1 MLKSSFKEL
10 DNLDEELYNIFEQLH
25 AIAVEPQKTFPDVLI
40 WMYSGDKGPVGYARI
55 PAEEIM
61 SIGTKDGGL
70 VRTVLLRALKSKK
83 NRYQDMI
90 KAKLEM
96 RLWLGSDTKKYLQ
109 NAPAGYEPATPPPF
123 PPFLTYQKP
132 YHYHLRAYMYQGRTV
147 LGSDPSGLSD
157 PFVRLVFGH
166 HVVTTRIIN
175 QTRSPVWD
183 EMFDLNDIE
192 MCQSPEEL
200 KRNPPVILLNVFDQ
214 DDGDVEEFLGQAVGS
229 PHIIGKG
236 DRKKHKPE
244 ELQLEWLP
252 ITIGEKRYGE
262 VLASFE
268 LYCVSINP
276 LLQTLHCSKKFS
288 TLICT
293 LHYTSCVMII
303 NVFS

>member
-1 MLKSSFKEL
+1 MLNSSFKERN
-10 DNLDEELYNIFEQLH
+10 NLDEELYTIFEQLH
-25 AIAVEPQKTFPDVLI
+25 AIAVEPQNTFPDVLI
-40 WMYSGDKGPVGYARI
+40 WMYSEDKGPVGYARI

-61 SIGTKDGGL
+61 SIDAKGGGF

-83 NRYQDMI
+83 NRYQDLI

-96 RLWLGSDTKKYLQ
+96 RLWLGSDTKKHLQ
-109 NAPAGYEPATPPPF
+109 NAPGGYDVDLMQPTF
-123 PPFLTYQKP
+123 PPFLTYRKP

-166 HVVTTRIIN
+166 HVVTTRIIK

-183 EMFDLNDIE
+183 EMFDLDDIE

-214 DDGDVEEFLGQAVGS
+214 DDDDVEEFLGQAAAN

-236 DRKKHKPE
+236 DRKKHKPKQP
-244 ELQLEWLP
+244 QLEWLP
-252 ITIGEKRYGE
+252 ITIGEKRFGE
-262 VLASFE
+262 VLACFE
-268 LYCVSINP
+268 LYCVSSI
-276 LLQTLHCSKKFS
+276 L
-288 TLICT
+288 
-293 LHYTSCVMII
+293 YTCNLFIFFMLT
-303 NVFS
+303 F